1 MIEAIMYFGIGF
13 LLAALLGLVVIP
25 FVHGRAVRLT
35 MRRLEAAT
43 PLSMVEVLADKDQL
57 RAAFAMST
65 RRLEISVEQLKE
77 RTASQ
82 LSELSRKTDEINR
95 LKAELGEKSTTIVA
109 LEAHDKALRDKLR
122 ASEGKFSLRTTAG
135 PRPRTRAKVRAGA
148 PAFAEVAKAV

>member
-43 PLSMVEVLADKDQL
+43 PLSMAEVLAEKDQL

-65 RRLEISVEQLKE
+65 RRLEISVEQLKD

-95 LKAELGEKSTTIVA
+95 LKAELGEKSTAIIA

-122 ASEGKFSLRTTAG
+122 ASEGKFTRRTTAG
-135 PRPRTRAKVRAGA
+135 PRPRTRPNVRAGA
-148 PAFAEVAKAV
+148 PALAEVAKAV

>member
-25 FVHGRAVRLT
+25 LVHGRAVRLT

-43 PLSMVEVLADKDQL
+43 PLSMAEVLAEKDQL

-65 RRLEISVEQLKE
+65 RRLEISVEQLRD
-77 RTASQ
+77 RTATQ

-95 LKAELGEKSTTIVA
+95 LTAQLGEKSTTIVA

-122 ASEGKFSLRTTAG
+122 ASERKITLRTAAG
-135 PRPRTRAKVRAGA
+135 ARPRTHAKVRADA
-148 PAFAEVAKAV
+148 PALAEVAKAV